1 MLYKMRNLLST
12 TAFALVIAFAA
23 SGTAMAQG
31 TISLNDGSAPSLNDP
46 AIPDEISLDDN
57 GTDHFDGL
65 LTPPSDLPPEQDNFD
80 ASIPLDNGMPTT
92 QPQELG
98 IPNEQPTEIPAVGNQ
113 FQPSPLGMQ
122 NTAPLGASTLAP
134 APAPVNNFGSDILS
148 QAESELFNQM
158 SDIEK
163 QTSLLN
169 LELRREKVK
178 NEIEAL
184 KAQRL
189 KAQEEI
195 KQKEEEKERKR
206 IEWEKEQERKLL
218 IEEQKLRELNIQYER
233 LRQESI
239 LKAYKEQLLQE
250 NQNWVNNN
258 ELLYGQIM
266 KAEEERDSLVKNFK
280 MKLNH
285 LAQLASKAAE
295 TAETAKKNYTREL
308 ANLQTQISILKS
320 RLEAEKTAREQDQN
334 GNGAKGAKDKAN
346 PFASVSDDENGEKK
360 TVKLSDE
367 YAVME
372 ISGKGNSLA
381 AKLINK
387 DGNSFLVQNGTA
399 LRSGHI
405 VDEISQTYVRAD
417 KNGVKDYLYFAAGG
431 ILDREPIKAAG
442 LGKAAIGPNGMPADG
457 EPLPLPNSLGTS
469 QGLPSLREGMFIR

>member
-12 TAFALVIAFAA
+12 TAFALVIVFAT

-57 GTDHFDGL
+57 ETDHLDGL
-65 LTPPSDLPPEQDNFD
+65 LTPPSDLSPDQDNFD
-80 ASIPLDNGMPTT
+80 VSIPLDNGVPAP
-92 QPQELG
+92 QPQDQG
-98 IPNEQPTEIPAVGNQ
+98 IQLSQPAEIPTVGSQ
-113 FQPSPLGMQ
+113 LQPAPLGLPG
-122 NTAPLGASTLAP
+122 AGPLGASTLAP
-134 APAPVNNFGSDILS
+134 APEPVNNFGSEILS
-148 QAESELFNQM
+148 KAESELFNQM

-266 KAEEERDSLVKNFK
+266 KVEEERDSLVKNFK

-285 LAQLASKAAE
+285 LSQLAEKAAE

-334 GNGAKGAKDKAN
+334 GTGTKDKAN
-346 PFASVSDDENGEKK
+346 PFASISDDGEEGEKK

-367 YAVME
+367 YAIME

-431 ILDREPIKAAG
+431 ILDREPIKAAVTG
-442 LGKAAIGPNGMPADG
+442 MNVLAPNGIPGDG
-457 EPLPLPNSLGTS
+457 QPLPLPNTLGTS
-469 QGLPSLREGMFIR
+469 QGLPSLRDGMFIR